1 MGRKITVAKAKKL
14 QKKWWETR
22 SLVTTNGKEYK
33 DTCQFHYSVDELLLY
48 LEEVK
53 SKSIQQG
60 VEKPGIN
67 IWFGA
72 YDETVDKPSLAT
84 VFLAPT
90 KKVKSDDPDKEY
102 EDVANDEIEPFN
114 FSQGGYPPK
123 EY

>member
-1 MGRKITVAKAKKL
+1 MGRKITVVKAKKL
-14 QKKWWETR
+14 QKKWWDTR
-22 SLVTTNGKEYK
+22 LIVTTNGGEHE
-33 DTCQFHYSVDELLLY
+33 DTCQFFYTVEELLTY

-53 SKSIQQG
+53 TKSIQQG
-60 VEKPGIN
+60 IDNPGIN

-72 YDETVDKPSLAT
+72 YDATETEPSLAT

-90 KKVKSDDPDKEY
+90 KRVKSDDPDKEY

-114 FSQGGYPPK
+114 GTTGLWPPG